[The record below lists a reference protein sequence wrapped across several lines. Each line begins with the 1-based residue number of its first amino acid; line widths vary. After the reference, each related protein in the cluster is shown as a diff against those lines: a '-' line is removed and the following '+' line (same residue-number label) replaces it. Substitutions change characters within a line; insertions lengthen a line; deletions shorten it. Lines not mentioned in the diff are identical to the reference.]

1 MPNIFTQQLK
11 ASSKTTILLLFAAL
25 AMLVSGCSSTHVHNF
40 QVDASEAP
48 EVYGIGRY
56 QQPKTSTMRLY
67 GSFKIDP
74 REDVAASGDYR
85 TWSSWKWDTLVVQ
98 ELNSFGSSGIYK
110 MGGNEFTGGFEWF
123 HKSDNALF
131 GVGVSVNDGIYHH
144 ITYGFNTEHFEVGG
158 FFGFF
163 HQLLKIKSSF
173 STNGESS
180 DDAKYEFNT
189 NVFWGFYT
197 GVFLGDL
204 FVNYSLSA
212 YRPSFD
218 VDGTTVRSSIV
229 TSNYI
234 TLGYNINKHLAV
246 TAGAIGTDVNSN
258 WHWAANLGINF
269 YPF

>member
-11 ASSKTTILLLFAAL
+11 ASSKTTILLLLAAL
-25 AMLVSGCSSTHVHNF
+25 AMLVSGCSSTRVRSF

-74 REDVAASGDYR
+74 REDVPVSGDYKA
-85 TWSSWKWDTLVVQ
+85 WSSWSLDSIVQ
-98 ELNSFGSSGIYK
+98 DLNSHSSSGIYK

-123 HKSDNALF
+123 HKSNNALF
-131 GVGVSVNDGIYHH
+131 GVGVSINDGIYHH
-144 ITYGFNTEHFEVGG
+144 ITYGFNTEHFEIGG
-158 FFGFF
+158 FLGFF
-163 HQLLKIKSSF
+163 HQLLKIQDSLTTNKIMFDKVKS
-173 STNGESS
+173 
-180 DDAKYEFNT
+180 EFNT

-197 GVFLGDL
+197 GIFLGDL

-218 VDGTTVRSSIV
+218 IGFKTVRSSIV

-246 TAGAIGTDVNSN
+246 TAGAIGTDVQSN

>member
-11 ASSKTTILLLFAAL
+11 ASSKTTILLLLAAL
-25 AMLVSGCSSTHVHNF
+25 AMLVSGCAWNSIQNF
-40 QVDASEAP
+40 KVDASEAP

-74 REDVAASGDYR
+74 REDVVASGNYYA
-85 TWSSWKWDTLVVQ
+85 WDLDSNL
-98 ELNSFGSSGIYK
+98 LNVNSYGSSGIYK

-123 HKSDNALF
+123 HKSNNALF
-131 GVGVSVNDGIYHH
+131 GVGVSINDGIYHH
-144 ITYGFNTEHFEVGG
+144 ITYGFNTEHFEIGG
-158 FFGFF
+158 FLGFF
-163 HQLLKIKSSF
+163 HQLLKIQDSLTTNKIMFDKVKS
-173 STNGESS
+173 
-180 DDAKYEFNT
+180 EFNT

-197 GVFLGDL
+197 GIFLGDL

-218 VDGTTVRSSIV
+218 IGFKTVRSSIV